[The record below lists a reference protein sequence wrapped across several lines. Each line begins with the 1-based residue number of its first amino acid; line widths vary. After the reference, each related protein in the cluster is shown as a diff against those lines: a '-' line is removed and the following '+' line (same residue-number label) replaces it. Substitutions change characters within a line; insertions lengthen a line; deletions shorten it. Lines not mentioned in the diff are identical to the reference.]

1 LRFDRLGPRV
11 GAVVISPYVIPGVD
25 HTRFEHAS
33 IPATVT
39 QQCIGSPRD
48 DAPFRREQHAN
59 PLLPLLAPVP
69 PRMDWPRYT
78 AGAAR
83 QPAPQWDAHAS
94 ALQAEHVYEVYAA
107 LAHLRPDMAHG
118 LDPTTVRT
126 KKDVAAF
133 IGQAMRAL
141 HPGVGH
147 A

>member
-1 LRFDRLGPRV
+1 V
-11 GAVVISPYVIPGVD
+11 GAIVISPYVTPGVD
-25 HTRFEHAS
+25 HTLFEHAS

-39 QQCIGSPRD
+39 QQFIGSPRD
-48 DAPFRREQHAN
+48 CAPFRREQNAN
-59 PLLPLLAPVP
+59 TLLPLLAPVP

-78 AGAAR
+78 ARAAR

-94 ALQAEHVYEVYAA
+94 SVQLEHVHEVYAA
-107 LAHLRPDMAHG
+107 LAHLRPDVAHV

-133 IGQAMRAL
+133 IGQAMSTL
-141 HPGVGH
+141 HSGVGH